1 MRKEVRIAGFGGQ
14 GIILAGIVIGKA
26 AALYDDIHAVQTQS
40 YGPEARGGASR
51 TELVISDDEIDYPKV
66 QSPDILIAMSH
77 EALMAYLDDIKDGG
91 ILIID
96 PDMIVE
102 EEVLPFVKEHNIKL
116 YRAPAT
122 RTAAEKLGLKIVANI
137 VMVGAITRITKIV
150 SEEAARKSVAES
162 VPKGT
167 QDKNLAA
174 FDAGAALADG
184 EV

>member
-1 MRKEVRIAGFGGQ
+1 
-14 GIILAGIVIGKA
+14 
-26 AALYDDIHAVQTQS
+26 
-40 YGPEARGGASR
+40 
-51 TELVISDDEIDYPKV
+51 
-66 QSPDILIAMSH
+66 
-77 EALMAYLDDIKDGG
+77 MAYLDDIKDGG